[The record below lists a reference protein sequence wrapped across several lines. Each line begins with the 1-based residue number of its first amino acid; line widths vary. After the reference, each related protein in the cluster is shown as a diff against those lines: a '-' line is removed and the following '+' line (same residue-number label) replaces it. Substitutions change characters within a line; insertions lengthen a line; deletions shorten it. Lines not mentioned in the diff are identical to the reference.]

1 MAFAVKRGLRDDN
14 PAHGVKKPPVRKMER
29 FLSEPEIARLAVAMD
44 DEAGKSGTPYP
55 AAGGKSG
62 TPYPAAAIT
71 GARLRLAVPIA
82 AN

>member
-1 MAFAVKRGLRDDN
+1 M
-14 PAHGVKKPPVRKMER
+14 PTEAHGVKKPPVRKMER

-44 DEAGKSGTPYP
+44 DEAGKSGTR
-55 AAGGKSG
+55 
-62 TPYPAAAIT
+62 YPAAAIT